1 MITRLLKN
9 IFKKKPNITY
19 IQAEADAHVSGCRV
33 SVRQP
38 QSGRKYVF
46 VGAGSLIEGHYVFE
60 RSEGKITVGRNSFI
74 GSGQFIC
81 IDEISIGDDVLISW
95 GCTMIDNDAHSLD
108 FEVRRND
115 VYDWK
120 RGVEENAI
128 GKYKN
133 WNGIRSAKISI
144 GNRAWIGFNVIVLKG
159 VTIGEGAVVGA
170 GSVVTGDV
178 PANTVVAGNPAKVI
192 RTLI

>member
-1 MITRLLKN
+1 MITRLLNK
-9 IFKKKPNITY
+9 IFRRKPDTAY
-19 IQAEADAHVSGCRV
+19 IEAESDANVSRCRV

-38 QSGRKYVF
+38 QYGRKYVF

-60 RSEGKITVGRNSFI
+60 RSGGKITVGRNSFI
-74 GSGQFIC
+74 GPGQFIC

-108 FEVRRND
+108 FEVRKND

-120 RGVEENAI
+120 RGVEENAV

-133 WNGIRSAKISI
+133 WNGITSAKISI
-144 GNRAWIGFNVIVLKG
+144 GNKAWIGFNVIVLKG
-159 VTIGEGAVVGA
+159 VSIGEGAIVGA
-170 GSVVTGDV
+170 GSVVTANV

-192 RTLI
+192 RTLV